1 MRLLKLFAAPSG
13 NVVSLEDCKA
23 QARIDHNEEDVLLEG
38 YIKMATERAEFLL
51 NAKLLTQTWDWFLDE
66 FPAGDLESPLAPLVS
81 VDSIKYYDSDNAL
94 QTWASLNYE
103 VDLAGLV
110 PRIVKAKDVSW
121 PTTYDRINAV
131 QIRVTV
137 GYGAA
142 TAVPQAI
149 KHWIT
154 AAVAESYKARELT
167 REGRPETASPFIDGL
182 LDPYRVPYV
191 Q

>member
-1 MRLLKLFAAPSG
+1 MRLLRLVTAPAG

-23 QARIDHNEEDVLLEG
+23 QARIDHHEEDVLLEG
-38 YIKMATERAEFLL
+38 YIRMATDRAEYLL

-66 FPAGDLESPLAPLVS
+66 FPACDLESPLAPLVT
-81 VDSIKYYDSDNAL
+81 VDSIKYYDAANAL
-94 QTWASLNYE
+94 QTWASTNYE
-103 VDLAGLV
+103 VDAAGLV
-110 PRIVKAKDVSW
+110 PRIVRAKDVTW
-121 PTTYDRINAV
+121 PETYARINAV

-137 GYGAA
+137 GYGASA
-142 TAVPQAI
+142 AVPQAI

-154 AAVAESYKARELT
+154 AAVAESYKSRELT
-167 REGRPETASPFIDGL
+167 KEGKPETSSCFIDGL